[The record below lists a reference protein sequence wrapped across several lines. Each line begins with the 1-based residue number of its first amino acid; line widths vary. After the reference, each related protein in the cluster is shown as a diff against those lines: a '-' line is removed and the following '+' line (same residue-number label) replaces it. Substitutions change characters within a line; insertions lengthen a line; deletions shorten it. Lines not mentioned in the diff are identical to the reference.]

1 MMLEYFYGVQSGQYD
16 SVEIPKEL
24 LLGKDFA
31 DMSPASKVLYA
42 VLLDRMS
49 DARKNNWFDEENRAY
64 IVYPLR
70 KIEEDI
76 GFSKH
81 TIIDCMN
88 ELEVVGLIN
97 KLHIKGKPSRIY
109 VKNFNRKHKFQLIG

>member
-64 IVYPLR
+64 IV
-70 KIEEDI
+70 
-76 GFSKH
+76 
-81 TIIDCMN
+81 
-88 ELEVVGLIN
+88 
-97 KLHIKGKPSRIY
+97 
-109 VKNFNRKHKFQLIG
+109 